1 MIRSPIHRVLFTFRR
16 HRVRALLM
24 GGQAC
29 VLYGAAEFTR
39 DSDFL
44 VSVDEANLARLRA
57 ALTELEARR
66 VYVPDLDAGA
76 LLRGHACHFRCG
88 ARGVEDWRIDL
99 MATLRGCA
107 PFEELWA
114 RHAEAQVPPGGRVA
128 TLAVADLVAAKKT
141 QRDKDWPMIAR
152 LVEADFI
159 RAGKRPPPR
168 QIEFWL
174 MEARTSDL
182 LLRLVRRFR
191 GAAARIAPRRRAVA
205 AALRSDLRSID
216 RALEREQRREREADR
231 AYWKPLRDELQR
243 WRRTRARRT
252 HR

>member
-1 MIRSPIHRVLFTFRR
+1 LTPSPIHSVLSTFRR

-29 VLYGAAEFTR
+29 ILYGAAEFTR

-44 VSVDEANLARLRA
+44 VSADETNLSRLRA
-57 ALTELEARR
+57 ALAELKARR
-66 VYVPDLDAGA
+66 VYVPDLDAAA
-76 LLRGHACHFRCG
+76 LVRGHACHFRCG
-88 ARGVEDWRIDL
+88 APGVEDWRIDL

-114 RHAEAQVPPGGRVA
+114 RHTEAPLPRCRTVA
-128 TLAVADLVAAKKT
+128 ALAIADLVTAKKT

-152 LVEADFI
+152 LVEADFV
-159 RAGKRPPPR
+159 RARKRPPRR

-174 MEARTSDL
+174 LEARTADL
-182 LLRLVRRFR
+182 LLRLVNRFP
-191 GAAARIAPRRRAVA
+191 GAAARIARRRPAVA
-205 AALRSDLRSID
+205 AALRADLRAID

-231 AYWKPLRDELQR
+231 AYWAPLREELQR
-243 WRRTRARRT
+243 WRRMAK